1 MNDERNN
8 MILVTGGAGYI
19 GSHVCKK
26 LSSLG
31 YRHVCCDSL
40 INGDKNVAKYGVFEI
55 CDILNEEK
63 LRCLFSKYHFKA
75 VIHLA
80 SFAFVNESILDP
92 QKYYRNNIGGTI
104 ILLKFMKEFKVNKIV
119 FSSSCSVYGNAPM
132 PITEN
137 SDLKPI
143 NPYGIS
149 KLIAEKAIINS
160 DISYSIFRFFNVVGT
175 DPSLELGLGI
185 NNKSRIVIALL
196 ESIINNKPFKIY
208 GGNCSTYDGT
218 CLRDYVHV
226 SDISDAIVLGL
237 DNNGIYNLGSETGH
251 TVLELVNKVETLLKK
266 KIQVIIEEKR
276 EGDPDF
282 LIADSSLA
290 YEKLKW
296 KPKFSI
302 DDAIVHSLKKKAII

>member
-1 MNDERNN
+1 

-31 YRHVCCDSL
+31 YEHVCCDSL
-40 INGDKNVAKYGVFEI
+40 INGDKDVVKYGALEI
-55 CDILNEEK
+55 CDILDEKK
-63 LRCLFSKYHFKA
+63 LRQIFSKYHFEA

-80 SFAFVNESILDP
+80 SFAFVNESILNP
-92 QKYYRNNIGGTI
+92 ELYFQNNIAGTI
-104 ILLKFMKEFKVNKIV
+104 FLLKIMKEFKVNKII
-119 FSSSCSVYGNAPM
+119 FSSSCAVYGNDAYI
-132 PITEN
+132 PITEKT
-137 SDLKPI
+137 DLNPI

-149 KLIAEKAIINS
+149 KMFAERMIIES
-160 DISYSIFRFFNVVGT
+160 KIPYSIFRFFNVVGT

-185 NNKSRIVIALL
+185 NNSSRIVIALL
-196 ESIINNKPFKIY
+196 ESLINNTPFKVY
-208 GGNCSTYDGT
+208 GKNYTTYDGT

-237 DNNGIYNLGSETGH
+237 DNSGIYNLGSEMGY
-251 TVLELVNKVETLLKK
+251 TVLELINKVEFLSKK
-266 KIQVIIEEKR
+266 KIQIIIEDKR

-282 LIADSSLA
+282 LVANSSLA

-296 KPKFSI
+296 RPQFSI
-302 DDAIVHSLKKKAII
+302 NDAIEHSLRKKAII